1 MAVKVLVVDD
11 DPQTLQL
18 ISLIVQSQGYEVAT
32 AISGME
38 ALQQVAVARP
48 DVVLLDVMM
57 PDMDGVEVC
66 RRLRADKSY
75 ADLPIV
81 MLTAKSAPE
90 DHAGGLLAGADDY
103 ITKPIEP
110 ASLTARI
117 RSVLRR
123 SRSDQPVGDLL
134 TEIANGAVMTLG
146 AVLVWVLIVDE
157 ERGVLESAAAA
168 GAAGENIPHNF
179 LRTVKGEPGEIVFP
193 LSKQVSP
200 LCDVVLNDR
209 ALIEQLP
216 KVLLEMPGGEVLA
229 RGLEVIAAQVVSIL
243 PLSLRGR
250 SLGVIV
256 VARRGDA
263 HVNSPDTRLLS
274 SIAIQVTMAI
284 ENMRLVRRLE
294 QREKEILR
302 DSTFHQTLIN
312 TMGDGL
318 VMLDQKGEISFVNQ
332 RLCRMTGYEAVELM
346 GRPFADLIYQGDK
359 TSADVWLAKTAGTTS
374 LEKRLT
380 RKNGTTLSVLG
391 VRVPASKNDFGDVI
405 VVTDLSE
412 QRARESE
419 LMRRTKQLSAINHAA
434 RTMASSLD
442 FDSVPQTILEEAVHV
457 LGASA
462 GSIALLDETSSLVFK
477 AVVGP
482 SSEKL
487 VDVKVPPGR
496 GLIGWVA
503 HNAQS
508 VMVDDVRRDP
518 RFYRGID
525 QTTGLTTLNVIAVP
539 LFIARQ
545 VIGVLELINKVEG
558 KFNEEDLTVVETLA
572 QSAAVTIENARL
584 VRDLRAHALELES
597 AYAELKEADHLK
609 GEMVQNVSHE
619 LRAPLTFIVGYI
631 ELLLAND
638 FGPFSDDQHRALEIV
653 HRKCLLLNKIVNDIV
668 TLQKLEI
675 AGLNLQ
681 AVSLNTLLTHT
692 LQDAQVSAQEAQQTL
707 VTDLPDH
714 DIPVAADEQ
723 RLSQVLDNLVNNAIK
738 FSQPGGTITLRLR
751 DEHSF
756 ARIEVQDM
764 GIGIPADKIEKIF
777 DRFYQADGS
786 PTRRYG
792 GVGLGLAIC
801 KSIVDAHGGKIW
813 AESEVGK
820 GSRFI
825 FTLPKMPEL
834 QRDNEQ

>member
-1 MAVKVLVVDD
+1 MALKVLVVDD

-18 ISLIVQSQGYEVAT
+18 MSHIVRAQGYDVIT
-32 AISGME
+32 AISGVE
-38 ALQQVAVARP
+38 ALQQVSLVRP
-48 DVVLLDVMM
+48 DVMLLDVMM
-57 PDMDGVEVC
+57 PEMNGMEVC
-66 RRLRADKSY
+66 RRLRANKIY
-75 ADLPIV
+75 ADMPIV

-103 ITKPIEP
+103 IAKPIDP
-110 ASLTARI
+110 ALLIARI
-117 RSVLRR
+117 KSVLRR
-123 SRSDQPVGDLL
+123 SRIDEPTTDLL
-134 TEIANGAVMTLG
+134 TEIANSAVMTLG
-146 AVLVWVLIVDE
+146 VALAWILIVDE
-157 ERGVLESAAAA
+157 ERGVLKSAVAAS
-168 GAAGENIPHNF
+168 GLGEEAINNF
-179 LRTVKGEPGEIVFP
+179 LQTVQGSSGEVVFP
-193 LSKQVSP
+193 LAKEISP

-216 KVLLEMPGGEVLA
+216 QVVWEMPGGEALV
-229 RGLEVIAAQVVSIL
+229 RGLGTVAAEVVSIL
-243 PLSLRGR
+243 PLSLRHR
-250 SLGVIV
+250 SLGVML

-263 HVNSPDTRLLS
+263 HVNSPDARLLN
-274 SIAIQVTMAI
+274 SIAIQAAMAI
-284 ENMRLVRRLE
+284 ENVRLVRRLE

-318 VMLDQKGEISFVNQ
+318 VMLDHKGEISFVNQ
-332 RLCRMTGYEAVELM
+332 RFCRMTGYYAIELI
-346 GRPFADLIYQGDK
+346 GHPFAELVYPGDK
-359 TSADVWLAKTAGTTS
+359 TSADVWLTSTAGTTS
-374 LEKRLT
+374 LEKRLI
-380 RKNGTTLSVLG
+380 RKDGSVLPVLG
-391 VRVPASKNDFGDVI
+391 VRVPASKSDFGDVI

-412 QRARESE
+412 QKIHELE
-419 LMRRTKQLSAINHAA
+419 LMRHTKQLSAINNAA

-442 FDSVPQTILEEAVHV
+442 FDVVPQTILEEAVTV

-487 VDVKVPPGR
+487 VNVKVPPGY

-503 HNAQS
+503 QNAKS
-508 VMVDDVRRDP
+508 VRVDDVRKDP

-539 LFIARQ
+539 LFISRQ
-545 VIGVLELINKVEG
+545 VIGVLELINKADG
-558 KFNEEDLTVVETLA
+558 KFDEEDLTVVETLA

-584 VRDLRAHALELES
+584 VRDLRAHALELER
-597 AYAELKEADHLK
+597 AYEELKEADHLK
-609 GEMVQNVSHE
+609 SEMVQNVSHE
-619 LRAPLTFIVGYI
+619 LRAPLTFILGYV
-631 ELLLAND
+631 ELLLSKD
-638 FGPFSDDQHRALEIV
+638 FGQMSTDQHDALEVV
-653 HRKCLLLNKIVNDIV
+653 HRKCVLLNKIVNDIV

-675 AGLNLQ
+675 SGLNLQ

-692 LQDAQVSAQEAQQTL
+692 VQAAQFAAQEAQQTL
-707 VTDLPDH
+707 ATDLPDVEVQ
-714 DIPVAADEQ
+714 VAADEQ

-738 FSQPGGTITLRLR
+738 FSRPGGMITLRLR

-756 ARIEVQDM
+756 VRIEVEDT
-764 GIGIPADKIEKIF
+764 GIGIATDKLEKIF

-786 PTRRYG
+786 STRRYG

-801 KSIVDAHGGKIW
+801 KSILDAHNGKIW
-813 AESEVGK
+813 AESELER

-825 FTLPKMPEL
+825 FTLAKMPIA
-834 QRDNEQ
+834 Q

>member
-1 MAVKVLVVDD
+1 MALKVLVVDD

-18 ISLIVQSQGYEVAT
+18 MSLIIRAQGYEAAT

-38 ALQQVAVARP
+38 ALQQVETARP

-66 RRLRADKSY
+66 RRLRANRNY
-75 ADLPIV
+75 VDLPIV

-103 ITKPIEP
+103 ITKPIDP
-110 ASLTARI
+110 ALLTARI
-117 RSVLRR
+117 KSVLRR
-123 SRSDQPVGDLL
+123 SRSDLPMSDLL

-157 ERGVLESAAAA
+157 ERGVLKSAAAA
-168 GAAGENIPHNF
+168 GASGENVPHNF
-179 LRTVKGEPGEIVFP
+179 LGAVKGELGEIAFP
-193 LSKQVSP
+193 LTKQISP

-216 KVLLEMPGGEVLA
+216 KILLEMRGGEALV
-229 RGLEVIAAQVVSIL
+229 RGLETIAAQVVSIL

-250 SLGVIV
+250 SLGVIL

-263 HVNSPDTRLLS
+263 HINSPDTRLLS

-294 QREKEILR
+294 QREKEMLR
-302 DSTFHQTLIN
+302 DS
-312 TMGDGL
+312 
-318 VMLDQKGEISFVNQ
+318 
-332 RLCRMTGYEAVELM
+332 
-346 GRPFADLIYQGDK
+346 
-359 TSADVWLAKTAGTTS
+359 
-374 LEKRLT
+374 
-380 RKNGTTLSVLG
+380 
-391 VRVPASKNDFGDVI
+391 
-405 VVTDLSE
+405 
-412 QRARESE
+412 SE

-487 VDVKVPPGR
+487 VNVKVPPGR

-503 HNAQS
+503 HNAKS
-508 VMVDDVRRDP
+508 VMVDDVRKDP

-584 VRDLRAHALELES
+584 VRDLRAHALELEN
-597 AYAELKEADHLK
+597 AYAELKEADQLK

-714 DIPVAADEQ
+714 DIQVAADEQ

-738 FSQPGGTITLRLR
+738 FSHPGGTITLRLR
-751 DEHSF
+751 DERSF
-756 ARIEVQDM
+756 VRIEVQDM
-764 GIGIPADKIEKIF
+764 GIGISADKLEKIF

-786 PTRRYG
+786 ATRRYG

-825 FTLPKMPEL
+825 FTLPKMPER
-834 QRDNEQ
+834 Q